1 MPYGYFGGATG
12 QDGESVTVSNAYEV
26 IYYNGDANTD
36 GSQRDLSDPAA
47 RKIYFQQ
54 RIDGDWETISERGG
68 SLATDA
74 IYLWDKSLIQAQDRH
89 VSGKERDMIGWNR
102 ALDVV
107 FVGDSAEDVDVDII
121 GTPFS
126 SKMAPNYPFAWDVRQ
141 GDSSVQV
148 TATDTS
154 FLVQSQTYPDY
165 HIGVLIE
172 ARLPLASVPADTRMR
187 FLIREGSDINAP
199 VVYESASRVNW
210 ARGAG
215 NTVVDG
221 LNTIPL
227 HPPFPSKS
235 DTTYFVTCEFSEEVV
250 IEGNSGG
257 VPYHELHYG
266 LNNRSELISASRLAI
281 QYVEADAQ
289 IYHSGEHAVDTT
301 FSTVT
306 LTVDDVDAL
315 GELDRIVIFD
325 TAGTFNQN
333 SCFLE
338 IGTNTY
344 EMDKK
349 NKQYDFW
356 KADGSWHWS
365 EMGRKV
371 K

>member
-1 MPYGYFGGATG
+1 MDNNFKPTGGSA
-12 QDGESVTVSNAYEV
+12 SSSNSNGIV
-26 IYYNGDANTD
+26 YYVGTENTD
-36 GSQRDLSDPAA
+36 GSIRDWTDGD
-47 RKIYFQQ
+47 RTHYQQ
-54 RIDGDWETISERGG
+54 RVNGEWITISTRGG
-68 SLATDA
+68 SIATDA
-74 IYLWDKSLIQAQDRH
+74 LYLWDKSLVQAQDRH
-89 VSGKERDMIGWNR
+89 ISGKERDMIGWNR

-126 SKMAPNYPFAWDVRQ
+126 SKMSPNFPFTWDVRQ

-172 ARLPLASVPADTRMR
+172 ARLQLANVPADTRMR
-187 FLIREGSDINAP
+187 FLVREGSDINAP

-215 NTVVDG
+215 TTVDNG
-221 LNTIPL
+221 LNTISL

-250 IEGNSGG
+250 VGGDSSG

-281 QYVEADAQ
+281 KYADADAQ
-289 IYHSGEHAVDTT
+289 IYHAGEFAVDTT
-301 FSTVT
+301 NGTVT

-325 TAGTFNQN
+325 VAETFDQN
-333 SCFLE
+333 SCFLV

-356 KADGSWHWS
+356 KTEGVWRWS
-365 EMGRKV
+365 EIERRV